1 MIHRRDEFRGA
12 QATIDKVHQLA
23 KDGKINLFTQ
33 YQMASVKGDKNL
45 ESIDIKHDNNE
56 IKNLKTDYVLGF
68 FGLIMQLG
76 PIANWGLNIDKKTIE
91 VDTEKFETNQ
101 KGIYAVGDICNY
113 PGKLK
118 LILSGFHEGA
128 LAARACFKLARP
140 NEKYRF
146 EFTTSS
152 KTIKER
158 LGVKKVIELY
168 SANTPNGKKISIMLE
183 EIGYEYKVI
192 NIDLNKGDQ
201 FKPEFKKI
209 SPFSKIP
216 VIIDQDNNKNIFE
229 SGAILMYLAEQ
240 SGKFYDTKDRLEIN
254 QWLMAQMGY
263 VGPMLGQHHQFHH
276 YNPGK
281 SQFGE
286 ERYFKI
292 SKRIYEE
299 LDERLSKSRFLA
311 GENYTIADI
320 GTFPWIARHEW
331 HDIGLKNYKNL
342 TRWYVEISEREAVKK
357 GFKFMNKDEVPPK
370 P

>member
-1 MIHRRDEFRGA
+1 
-12 QATIDKVHQLA
+12 
-23 KDGKINLFTQ
+23 
-33 YQMASVKGDKNL
+33 
-45 ESIDIKHDNNE
+45 
-56 IKNLKTDYVLGF
+56 
-68 FGLIMQLG
+68 
-76 PIANWGLNIDKKTIE
+76 
-91 VDTEKFETNQ
+91 
-101 KGIYAVGDICNY
+101 
-113 PGKLK
+113 
-118 LILSGFHEGA
+118 
-128 LAARACFKLARP
+128 
-140 NEKYRF
+140 
-146 EFTTSS
+146 
-152 KTIKER
+152 
-158 LGVKKVIELY
+158 
-168 SANTPNGKKISIMLE
+168 MLE
-183 EIGYEYKVI
+183 EIGYEYKVV

-209 SPFSKIP
+209 SPLSKIP
-216 VIIDQDNNKNIFE
+216 VIIDQGNNKNIFE

-299 LDERLSKSRFLA
+299 LDERLSQSRFLA

-342 TRWYVEISEREAVKK
+342 TRWYIEISEREAVKK

>member
-1 MIHRRDEFRGA
+1 M
-12 QATIDKVHQLA
+12 
-23 KDGKINLFTQ
+23 
-33 YQMASVKGDKNL
+33 
-45 ESIDIKHDNNE
+45 
-56 IKNLKTDYVLGF
+56 
-68 FGLIMQLG
+68 
-76 PIANWGLNIDKKTIE
+76 
-91 VDTEKFETNQ
+91 
-101 KGIYAVGDICNY
+101 
-113 PGKLK
+113 
-118 LILSGFHEGA
+118 
-128 LAARACFKLARP
+128 
-140 NEKYRF
+140 
-146 EFTTSS
+146 
-152 KTIKER
+152 
-158 LGVKKVIELY
+158 IELY

-209 SPFSKIP
+209 SPLSKIP

-299 LDERLSKSRFLA
+299 LDERLSQSRFLA

-331 HDIGLKNYKNL
+331 HDIGLKNFKNL

>member
-1 MIHRRDEFRGA
+1 
-12 QATIDKVHQLA
+12 
-23 KDGKINLFTQ
+23 
-33 YQMASVKGDKNL
+33 
-45 ESIDIKHDNNE
+45 
-56 IKNLKTDYVLGF
+56 
-68 FGLIMQLG
+68 
-76 PIANWGLNIDKKTIE
+76 
-91 VDTEKFETNQ
+91 
-101 KGIYAVGDICNY
+101 
-113 PGKLK
+113 
-118 LILSGFHEGA
+118 
-128 LAARACFKLARP
+128 
-140 NEKYRF
+140 
-146 EFTTSS
+146 
-152 KTIKER
+152 
-158 LGVKKVIELY
+158 
-168 SANTPNGKKISIMLE
+168 MLE

-209 SPFSKIP
+209 SPLSKIP

-299 LDERLSKSRFLA
+299 LDTRLSKSRFLA

>member
-1 MIHRRDEFRGA
+1 M
-12 QATIDKVHQLA
+12 
-23 KDGKINLFTQ
+23 
-33 YQMASVKGDKNL
+33 
-45 ESIDIKHDNNE
+45 
-56 IKNLKTDYVLGF
+56 
-68 FGLIMQLG
+68 
-76 PIANWGLNIDKKTIE
+76 
-91 VDTEKFETNQ
+91 
-101 KGIYAVGDICNY
+101 
-113 PGKLK
+113 
-118 LILSGFHEGA
+118 
-128 LAARACFKLARP
+128 
-140 NEKYRF
+140 
-146 EFTTSS
+146 
-152 KTIKER
+152 
-158 LGVKKVIELY
+158 IELY
-168 SANTPNGKKISIMLE
+168 SANTPNGKKVSIMLE

-357 GFKFMNKDEVPPK
+357 GFKFMNKDEMPPK